1 MLFQRYYAN
10 TFISF
15 ISVISNSYISLCI
28 VGYYIRINA
37 DVGRAL
43 MSFYIVLQALR
54 REANLVELTY
64 RLVSEE
70 QILRD
75 QRQKQKRM
83 EGRLHQCWQEY
94 ELGTR
99 TASQLLS
106 ECGKIYGP
114 SND

>member
-1 MLFQRYYAN
+1 M
-10 TFISF
+10 
-15 ISVISNSYISLCI
+15 ISNSYISFCVL
-28 VGYYIRINA
+28 GYHTRINA
-37 DVGRAL
+37 DVGRAH
-43 MSFYIVLQALR
+43 MSFYIALPALR
-54 REANLVELTY
+54 REVNLVGLNY

-70 QILRD
+70 QILQD

-94 ELGTR
+94 ERGTR

-106 ECGKIYGP
+106 ECGKIYGL

>member
-10 TFISF
+10 TFIS
-15 ISVISNSYISLCI
+15 VISNSYISFCVL
-28 VGYYIRINA
+28 GYHTRINA
-37 DVGRAL
+37 DVGRAH
-43 MSFYIVLQALR
+43 MSFYIVLPALK

-94 ELGTR
+94 ERGTR